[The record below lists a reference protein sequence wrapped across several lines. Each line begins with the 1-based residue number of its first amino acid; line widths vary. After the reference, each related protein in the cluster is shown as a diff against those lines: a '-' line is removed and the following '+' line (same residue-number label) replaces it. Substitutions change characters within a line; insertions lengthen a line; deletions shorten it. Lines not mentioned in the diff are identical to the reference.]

1 MNSLIITTSV
11 GYLTAFTGGLIS
23 FFSPCVL
30 PLIPVFFGIVIPNI
44 SNPWIVL
51 KRGFGFFLGLSTFFS
66 ILGVV
71 SGSIGILFSKYQN
84 IINIFAGLLI
94 IIFGLMILMNKKI
107 ISAKKIDLNKYNK
120 SNSFISAFFIGI
132 LISIVWIPCASPV
145 LASILALA
153 STSGNAFRGS
163 TLLFVY
169 SLGISIPFLFFTGIV
184 SKIISKVTF
193 GEPKWQKSLR
203 IFGGILLILVGG
215 LVSTGFFNT
224 LGYL

>member
-11 GYLTAFTGGLIS
+11 SYLTAFTGGLIS

-94 IIFGLMILMNKKI
+94 IMFGSMVLMNKKI